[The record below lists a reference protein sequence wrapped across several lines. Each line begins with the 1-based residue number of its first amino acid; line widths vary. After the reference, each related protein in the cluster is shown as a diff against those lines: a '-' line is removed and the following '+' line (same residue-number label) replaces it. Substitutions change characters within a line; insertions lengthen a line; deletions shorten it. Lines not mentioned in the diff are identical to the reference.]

1 MDGGRW
7 ITQAAA
13 AAVESYKKWKRCR
26 IFHSGIIFSS
36 SAYVHSSNVLATRPK
51 VNLVCVCLC
60 QGFQSWPA
68 VLTDREHHE
77 GKKQRAQGT
86 TGNII
91 RTLNTLPKFIIYG
104 IRK

>member
-1 MDGGRW
+1 MGGDGLHRRRRRRRRATRSGNAAGFF
-7 ITQAAA
+7 TQ
-13 AAVESYKKWKRCR
+13 YN
-26 IFHSGIIFSS
+26 IFFFG
-36 SAYVHSSNVLATRPK
+36 VHSCNVLATRPK

-60 QGFQSWPA
+60 QGFQSWSA

-77 GKKQRAQGT
+77 GKKQWPRGI

-91 RTLNTLPKFIIYG
+91 RTLSTLPKFIIYG